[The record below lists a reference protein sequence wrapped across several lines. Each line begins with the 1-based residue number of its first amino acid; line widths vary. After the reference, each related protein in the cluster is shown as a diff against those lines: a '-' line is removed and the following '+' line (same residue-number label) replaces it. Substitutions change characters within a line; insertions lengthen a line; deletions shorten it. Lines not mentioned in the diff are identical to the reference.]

1 MSVTL
6 AVTVVGCSGSFPG
19 PHSAASCYLV
29 ESTVDGVTTR
39 VVLDLGNGSL
49 GPLQS
54 YTSPTAIDAILITHL
69 HADHF
74 MDLCGLYV
82 MRRYDPRGSA
92 ERPQVVYAPA
102 DLERR
107 LQLAY
112 YGAAEPAMRSQLDT
126 RVVHDGEVIEIGS
139 LRIVPALVE
148 HPVEAYGYRF
158 ESPAGTVA
166 FTGDTD
172 ACPALGPLLADADL
186 VLADAAFLEA
196 RDATRGIH
204 LTARRA
210 AQAAIDAG
218 GVGRLVLTHIPP
230 WNDPGAT
237 RAEAAELWPDVE
249 IACAGNRY
257 VVGG

>member
-1 MSVTL
+1 
-6 AVTVVGCSGSFPG
+6 
-19 PHSAASCYLV
+19 
-29 ESTVDGVTTR
+29 
-39 VVLDLGNGSL
+39 
-49 GPLQS
+49 
-54 YTSPTAIDAILITHL
+54 
-69 HADHF
+69 
-74 MDLCGLYV
+74 
-82 MRRYDPRGSA
+82 
-92 ERPQVVYAPA
+92 
-102 DLERR
+102 
-107 LQLAY
+107 
-112 YGAAEPAMRSQLDT
+112 MRSQLDT
-126 RVVHDGEVIEIGS
+126 RVVRDGELIEVGS

-196 RDATRGIH
+196 RDTTRGIH

-230 WNDPGAT
+230 WNDLGAT
-237 RAEAAELWPDVE
+237 RAEAAELWPGVE
-249 IACAGNRY
+249 IACSGSRY
-257 VVGG
+257 VISG